1 MVIEQTIEIPASR
14 RITFDIPSEFPAGE
28 RATVIVLA
36 KDREEKTTPRQRTP
50 QEAVEYCW
58 GLGKRLGIRLTS
70 DRLIE
75 MRREDKALE
84 EAKYRR
90 MFHKDGGKD

>member
-1 MVIEQTIEIPASR
+1 MIITQTVEIPANR
-14 RITFDIPSEFPAGE
+14 RITLDIPPEFPAGE
-28 RATVIVLA
+28 RATVVVSAPDSATRIPC
-36 KDREEKTTPRQRTP
+36 RRTP
-50 QEAVEYCW
+50 EEAIEHCR

-84 EAKYRR
+84 EAQYRR
-90 MFHKDGGKD
+90 LFHKDCGGGD

>member
-1 MVIEQTIEIPASR
+1 MVIEQTVEVPASR
-14 RITFDIPSEFPAGE
+14 RITLDIPPEFPDGE
-28 RATVIVLA
+28 RMTVLLLA
-36 KDREEKTTPRQRTP
+36 QSSEKEVTPRRRTP
-50 QEAVEYCW
+50 QEAIEYCR

-75 MRREDKALE
+75 MRREDKELE

-90 MFHKDGGKD
+90 MFHKDGDRD

>member
-1 MVIEQTIEIPASR
+1 ML
-14 RITFDIPSEFPAGE
+14 DIPPEFPAGE
-28 RATVIVLA
+28 RVTVLVLGRDSV
-36 KDREEKTTPRQRTP
+36 KETPRRRTP
-50 QEAVEYCW
+50 EDAIEHCW

-84 EAKYRR
+84 EAQYRR
-90 MFHKDGGKD
+90 LFHKDEAGENGD

>member
-1 MVIEQTIEIPASR
+1 MTIEQTVEIPPNR
-14 RITFDIPSEFPAGE
+14 RITLDIPAGFPTGE
-28 RATVIVLA
+28 RVTVIVLA
-36 KDREEKTTPRQRTP
+36 PDSVKETPRRRTP
-50 QEAVEYCW
+50 EEAIEHCR

-84 EAKYRR
+84 EARYRW
-90 MFHKDGGKD
+90 MFHKDGGGD

>member
-14 RITFDIPSEFPAGE
+14 RITLDIPSEFPAGE
-28 RATVIVLA
+28 KATVLVLA
-36 KDREEKTTPRQRTP
+36 QDSEKEVTPRRRTP
-50 QEAVEYCW
+50 QEAIEYCW
-58 GLGKRLGIRLTS
+58 GLGKRLGSRLTS

-90 MFHKDGGKD
+90 MFHKDGDKD